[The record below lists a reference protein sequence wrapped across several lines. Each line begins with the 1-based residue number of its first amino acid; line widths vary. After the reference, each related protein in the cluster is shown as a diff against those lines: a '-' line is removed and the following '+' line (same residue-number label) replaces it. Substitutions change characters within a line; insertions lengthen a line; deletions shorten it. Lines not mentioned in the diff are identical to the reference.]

1 MTCGVASF
9 KRGQSGGSKF
19 MRALGAGI
27 GMNVTFM
34 NFNDPGFDL
43 ATQKF
48 VNGNERQ
55 VGVRGS
61 R

>member
-1 MTCGVASF
+1 
-9 KRGQSGGSKF
+9 
-19 MRALGAGI
+19 MRALGPGI

-48 VNGNERQ
+48 VNTTGTNVQ
-55 VGVRGS
+55 VGVRTEVGN
-61 R
+61 RQ

>member
-1 MTCGVASF
+1 
-9 KRGQSGGSKF
+9 
-19 MRALGAGI
+19 
-27 GMNVTFM
+27 MNVTFM

>member
-1 MTCGVASF
+1 
-9 KRGQSGGSKF
+9 

-34 NFNDPGFDL
+34 NFYDPGFDL